1 MLLQVIGN
9 LGCVYLVVIT
19 ALICFGAMPGCNPPA
34 ATSGSTAGGGGFDD
48 YQGLELEL
56 ALDPVMSDLQS
67 VTHAGNHTPPAP
79 EHRSALACGGE
90 PEVVPPVKYLQW
102 DLNWN
107 GAGKH
112 TFLYDHFPMTEK
124 RPSAKTGSGHTRIRT
139 TAEGERRR
147 FFPQGMLPTLPRCS
161 RSTSL
166 RSLAHRSV
174 KKRSIYLCMTEA
186 FMYKTDQFTKTGSGQ
201 TQEKL

>member
-1 MLLQVIGN
+1 MMILPRQARDKHREKLKKRVAFSLRSMVLLQVIGN

-90 PEVVPPVKYLQW
+90 PEVVPPVKYLEW

-112 TFLYDHFPMTEK
+112 IFVRPLSYD
-124 RPSAKTGSGHTRIRT
+124 RKTTICQDRLWTHAYQNNS
-139 TAEGERRR
+139 
-147 FFPQGMLPTLPRCS
+147 
-161 RSTSL
+161 
-166 RSLAHRSV
+166 
-174 KKRSIYLCMTEA
+174 
-186 FMYKTDQFTKTGSGQ
+186 
-201 TQEKL
+201 